1 MVRLVLSGA
10 VVLGYGGLAKA
21 KADHDAGLGE
31 KKSIYDLTPEEQA
44 ELKNVVPV
52 REEYESTGLVV
63 LVGKDI
69 EATLGLRVR
78 MREGL
83 ISHGVGT
90 ITALLQGD
98 EEDGLCEVVWD
109 SNQLHTRGLH
119 VKMSNKHVCRIGKQ
133 GVFDLVLGEDTMC
146 PDLTIVKHK
155 LVISGKPCDHIEV
168 ISQCHAPQP
177 VHGLPQVSEA
187 DSPAAEDSPVCPDG
201 TCPLPRKSNLATR
214 AADPQQEVLRIA
226 IVSCFFSFLSS
237 RCPLISFFFLLLY
250 VLCNHFKSQVGPE
263 EEEEEEAGEEG
274 AAAGATLPPSRHTH
288 HDRGSHS
295 LVEGQLRSSGSCA
308 SDTCDWEKSRR
319 E

>member
-1 MVRLVLSGA
+1 VVGLVLSGA

-63 LVGKDI
+63 LVGQDI

-187 DSPAAEDSPVCPDG
+187 DSPAAEDSSVCPDG

-214 AADPQQEVLRIA
+214 AADPQQEVLRMYLA
-226 IVSCFFSFLSS
+226 FFPSCPQSVLSS
-237 RCPLISFFFLLLY
+237 LSSLFFYTSCVTILIS
-250 VLCNHFKSQVGPE
+250 
-263 EEEEEEAGEEG
+263 
-274 AAAGATLPPSRHTH
+274 
-288 HDRGSHS
+288 
-295 LVEGQLRSSGSCA
+295 SSGG
-308 SDTCDWEKSRR
+308 T
-319 E
+319 